1 MFALTTRFTAS
12 ADTDWE
18 EFRRLAVRRAFEKYR
33 SVPGLHAKAFVY
45 SPELG
50 EYGGNY
56 VWETQDDAEAFLR
69 SDTWRKTVAL
79 FGEPRIERWEVSA
92 YVEDGELV
100 FPPEH
105 ALRGT
110 AAPAPGATHAP

>member
-1 MFALTTRFTAS
+1 MFAMTTRFTAS
-12 ADTDWE
+12 PDTDWE

-110 AAPAPGATHAP
+110 AAPAAGATHAP